1 MSMTPLIRTLVP
13 RSRPPGVLGNAIA
26 TLGGAFLVLLGV
38 ALPWLTLFAGL
49 QTYTG
54 FAGRNGHLVFA
65 GGIAAALC
73 ALVMLARPLPA
84 LGLLTAALGATLM
97 GFSAWLLVGVMTLAR
112 REASNPMVLAH
123 PGPGLFV
130 VAGGALVI
138 ALAPLLTARRDMDGV
153 APPIKNRR

>member
-1 MSMTPLIRTLVP
+1 MGR
-13 RSRPPGVLGNAIA
+13 
-26 TLGGAFLVLLGV
+26 
-38 ALPWLTLFAGL
+38 FA
-49 QTYTG
+49 
-54 FAGRNGHLVFA
+54 RE

-97 GFSAWLLVGVMTLAR
+97 GFSAWLLFGVITLAR

-130 VAGGALVI
+130 VAAGALVI

-153 APPIKNRR
+153 APPIKMRPRLPRARAS